1 MNAAGSSDT
10 TAVAA
15 AASSAGTAESLTPG
29 ELLKRER
36 ERRSISLLQAAED
49 LHLDARV
56 VEALEANR
64 FELLGPP
71 VYSRG
76 HLRKYAALLGLS
88 PEFIIQRYEA
98 MTNLPVV
105 PTPVPTSSM
114 AAASVGLDRRSNQ
127 GPVWMAVALTALAI
141 GWWIFSEW
149 KASPPDEPPQPV
161 QMEPAVQPEP
171 KPAVEP
177 EPSTSEPAAAVTTPS
192 AVAAAATA
200 PAAGDVSLRLEYSG
214 ASWTEIYDAT
224 GKRLMFG
231 LGEIG
236 RVRTVSG
243 APPLRVTLGN
253 ASAVTVQVN
262 DRSVVVP
269 RQSGRDS
276 TRFVIAASGAV
287 QMLSGEVPVE

>member
-10 TAVAA
+10 TSVAPA
-15 AASSAGTAESLTPG
+15 TADTAEPLTPG

-49 LHLDARV
+49 LHLDTRV
-56 VEALEANR
+56 VQALEANR

-88 PEFIIQRYEA
+88 PEYIIQRYEA
-98 MTNLPVV
+98 STDVPQV
-105 PTPVPTSSM
+105 PTPVPASSF
-114 AAASVGLDRRSNQ
+114 ATVSVGLERRSNK
-127 GPVWMAVALTALAI
+127 GPVWMAIALFALAI

-149 KASPPDEPPQPV
+149 KTTSPPDEPV
-161 QMEPAVQPEP
+161 LMEPPAEAPTGEPGAALAPE
-171 KPAVEP
+171 
-177 EPSTSEPAAAVTTPS
+177 VTTPPV
-192 AVAAAATA
+192 AVAAAATT
-200 PAAGDVSLRLEYSG
+200 PAASDVRLRLEYNG
-214 ASWTEIYDAT
+214 ASWTEIYDAG

-231 LGEIG
+231 LGDTG
-236 RVRTVSG
+236 RARTVSG

-269 RQSGRDS
+269 RQSGKDS
-276 TRFVIAASGAV
+276 ARFLIAGNGAV
-287 QMLSGEVPVE
+287 QMMSGEVSVE

>member
-10 TAVAA
+10 TSVGPATAD
-15 AASSAGTAESLTPG
+15 TAEPLTPG

-49 LHLDARV
+49 LHLDTRV
-56 VEALEANR
+56 VQALEANR

-88 PEFIIQRYEA
+88 PEYIIQRYEA
-98 MTNLPVV
+98 LTDVPQV
-105 PTPVPTSSM
+105 PTPVPASAFATV
-114 AAASVGLDRRSNQ
+114 SVGLERRSNK
-127 GPVWMAVALTALAI
+127 GPVWMAIALFALAI

-149 KASPPDEPPQPV
+149 KTTSPPDEPV
-161 QMEPAVQPEP
+161 LMEPPADAPTGDPDAALAPE
-171 KPAVEP
+171 
-177 EPSTSEPAAAVTTPS
+177 VTTPS
-192 AVAAAATA
+192 AAVVSTATT
-200 PAAGDVSLRLEYSG
+200 PAAGAVRLRLEYNG
-214 ASWTEIYDAT
+214 ASWTEIYDAA

-231 LGEIG
+231 LGDTG
-236 RVRTVSG
+236 RARTVAG

-269 RQSGRDS
+269 RQSGKDS
-276 TRFVIAASGAV
+276 ARFLIAGNGAV
-287 QMLSGEVPVE
+287 QMMSGEVSVE

>member
-1 MNAAGSSDT
+1 MNVAGSSDT
-10 TAVAA
+10 TSVAPA
-15 AASSAGTAESLTPG
+15 TADTAEPLTPG

-49 LHLDARV
+49 LHLDTRV
-56 VEALEANR
+56 VQALEANR

-88 PEFIIQRYEA
+88 PEYIIQRYEA
-98 MTNLPVV
+98 LTDVPQV
-105 PTPVPTSSM
+105 PTPVPASSF
-114 AAASVGLDRRSNQ
+114 ATVSVGLERRSNK
-127 GPVWMAVALTALAI
+127 GPVWMAIALFALAI

-149 KASPPDEPPQPV
+149 KTASPPDGPVLMEPPADVPTG
-161 QMEPAVQPEP
+161 EPGAAVAPE
-171 KPAVEP
+171 
-177 EPSTSEPAAAVTTPS
+177 VTTPPE
-192 AVAAAATA
+192 AVAAVVATTDTAAT
-200 PAAGDVSLRLEYSG
+200 PAASDVRLRLEYNG
-214 ASWTEIYDAT
+214 ASWTEIYDAG

-231 LGEIG
+231 LGDTG
-236 RVRTVSG
+236 RARTVSG

-276 TRFVIAASGAV
+276 ARFLIAGNGAV
-287 QMLSGEVPVE
+287 QMMSGEVSVE

>member
-10 TAVAA
+10 TTVAA
-15 AASSAGTAESLTPG
+15 AASAAGTAESLTPG
-29 ELLKRER
+29 ELLKSER

-98 MTNLPVV
+98 MTDLPVV
-105 PTPVPTSSM
+105 PTPVPTSTL

-149 KASPPDEPPQPV
+149 QASPPDAPSQPV
-161 QMEPAVQPEP
+161 QMEPAVESQP
-171 KPAVEP
+171 PAVEP
-177 EPSTSEPAAAVTTPS
+177 EPSTSEPAAAVETPP
-192 AVAAAATA
+192 AVVAEATV
-200 PAAGDVSLRLEYSG
+200 PTAGDVSLRLEYSG
-214 ASWTEIYDAT
+214 ASWTEIYDAA

-243 APPLRVTLGN
+243 AAPLRVTLGN
-253 ASAVTVQVN
+253 ASAVTVHVN

>member
-10 TAVAA
+10 TSVGPATAD
-15 AASSAGTAESLTPG
+15 TAEPLTPG

-56 VEALEANR
+56 VHALEANR

-76 HLRKYAALLGLS
+76 HLRNYAALLGLS
-88 PEFIIQRYEA
+88 PEYIIQRYEA
-98 MTNLPVV
+98 LTDV
-105 PTPVPTSSM
+105 PQVRTPVP
-114 AAASVGLDRRSNQ
+114 AASFATVSVGLERRSNK
-127 GPVWMAVALTALAI
+127 GPVWMAIALFALAI

-149 KASPPDEPPQPV
+149 QTTSPPDEPV
-161 QMEPAVQPEP
+161 LMEPPADVPTGEP
-171 KPAVEP
+171 G
-177 EPSTSEPAAAVTTPS
+177 AAVTPEVTTPP
-192 AVAAAATA
+192 AAVVAAAAT
-200 PAAGDVSLRLEYSG
+200 PAAGDVRLRLEYNG
-214 ASWTEIYDAT
+214 ASWTEIYDAA

-231 LGEIG
+231 LGDTG
-236 RVRTVSG
+236 RARTISG

-276 TRFVIAASGAV
+276 ARFLIAGNGAV
-287 QMLSGEVPVE
+287 QMMSGEVSVE